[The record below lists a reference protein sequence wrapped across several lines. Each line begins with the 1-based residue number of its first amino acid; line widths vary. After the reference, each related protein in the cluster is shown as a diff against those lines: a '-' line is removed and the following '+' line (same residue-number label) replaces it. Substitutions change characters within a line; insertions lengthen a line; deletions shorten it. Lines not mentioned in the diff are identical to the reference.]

1 MTSKITI
8 LNQEFYSSQT
18 RLHRSKKDFIRTQT
32 LKKQNEVLLKLTKSE
47 TIDSGDLVASVRE
60 ITEAATEAL
69 GCERSSVWFYEGD
82 NSSILSMDLYQK
94 TLSSHSSGAELF
106 AKDFP
111 AYFKYLSEE
120 RVLGANDA
128 HTDLSTFEFSTI
140 YLTPL
145 NIKSMLD
152 APIRLHGKM
161 VGVICNESVGEYRR
175 WTAEELN
182 FSASLA
188 DLISRA
194 IEAKIR
200 KQAEDEIKQINESLE
215 LKVEEQTRE
224 IRESLNQITKLK
236 EFQDG
241 DYFLTSLILNPMIGN
256 KNISEKILTEFIV
269 KQKKQFHFRK
279 SSGQIGGDF
288 CITETISFRS
298 PEDKY
303 VFFLNAD
310 AMGKSMQGASGAI
323 VLGTAIL
330 NIFWQAKNKT
340 DMSKLTPSE
349 WLEYVILELNNI
361 FMTFDGS
368 MLVSGFFGLV
378 GENNRDLFYSN
389 FEHPHAVMLRD
400 NKAIFLDAKNQNS
413 KLGVQSLSSI
423 PIENTFLY
431 PQDILIIGSD
441 GKDDIEI
448 SSNNLGRS
456 INEDETLILNLIEE
470 SKGDLEKLETL
481 IKEKGELIDDL
492 SLMKIIV
499 V

>member
-1 MTSKITI
+1 M
-8 LNQEFYSSQT
+8 
-18 RLHRSKKDFIRTQT
+18 
-32 LKKQNEVLLKLTKSE
+32 
-47 TIDSGDLVASVRE
+47 
-60 ITEAATEAL
+60 
-69 GCERSSVWFYEGD
+69 
-82 NSSILSMDLYQK
+82 
-94 TLSSHSSGAELF
+94 
-106 AKDFP
+106 
-111 AYFKYLSEE
+111 
-120 RVLGANDA
+120 
-128 HTDLSTFEFSTI
+128 
-140 YLTPL
+140 
-145 NIKSMLD
+145 
-152 APIRLHGKM
+152 
-161 VGVICNESVGEYRR
+161 
-175 WTAEELN
+175 
-182 FSASLA
+182 
-188 DLISRA
+188 
-194 IEAKIR
+194 
-200 KQAEDEIKQINESLE
+200 
-215 LKVEEQTRE
+215 KVEEQTRE

-298 PEDKY
+298 PEDRY

-492 SLMKIIV
+492 SLMKITV